1 MTHWLDSNQK
11 ITQTLVHKNGKSI
24 YYTREK
30 DTISSVFEIKCTN
43 IKFQFLNNKINQV
56 YFYQEPEGKIY
67 PLELFPIEKEKLPG
81 FIWDIENKPSRNY
94 FCNQFTPLIPKSI
107 YNLNI
112 RKNQIPLKKS
122 KKNKKGKK

>member
-67 PLELFPIEKEKLPG
+67 PLELFPVEKEKLQG
-81 FIWDIENKPSRNY
+81 FVWDIENKPSRSY
-94 FCNQFTPLIPKSI
+94 FGAQFIPIVPKSMF
-107 YNLNI
+107 NLNI
-112 RKNQIPLKKS
+112 RKTQTQPKKS
-122 KKNKKGKK
+122 KKNKKDKK

>member
-11 ITQTLVHKNGKSI
+11 ITQTLVNKNGKSI

-30 DTISSVFEIKCTN
+30 DTISSVFEVKCTD

-67 PLELFPIEKEKLPG
+67 PLELFPVEKEKLPG
-81 FIWDIENKPSRNY
+81 FIWDIENKPTRNY
-94 FCNQFTPLIPKSI
+94 FGAQFIPIVPKSI
-107 YNLNI
+107 FNLNI
-112 RKNQIPLKKS
+112 LKSQIQT
-122 KKNKKGKK
+122 KKNKKTKKDKK